1 MGISKRGYIMLALKE
16 LGIAKNDVDISSSEI
31 EDGAAILD
39 AMMLAWDSE
48 GLHLSWPGTN
58 STPVDPDTDTNT
70 PPNANRAI
78 RTNLAIEL
86 APGYGVTVSMAT
98 MRNAAQSK
106 AALVS
111 VLTVPPVRRTRVG
124 TPLGAGALRERSPM
138 RHPFVLPIEPNVTVG
153 DDSDLDF

>member
-1 MGISKRGYIMLALKE
+1 MGISKRGYIMLALTE
-16 LGIAKNDVDISSSEI
+16 LGIAKNDVDISAKEI

-48 GLHLSWPGTN
+48 GLHLSWPGSN
-58 STPVDPDTDTNT
+58 STPVDPDADTNT
-70 PPNANRAI
+70 PANANRAI

-86 APGYGVTVSMAT
+86 APSYGVTVSNAT
-98 MRNAAQSK
+98 IRNAAQSK

-111 VLTVPPVRRTRVG
+111 VSTVPPVRRTRVG
-124 TPLGAGALRERSPM
+124 TPLGAGTRPDRGPLPS
-138 RHPFVLPIEPNVTVG
+138 PFVLPTRPNVTVG

>member
-1 MGISKRGYIMLALKE
+1 LGISKRGYIMLALTE
-16 LGIAKNDVDISSSEI
+16 LGIAKNDVDISAKET

-48 GLHLSWPGTN
+48 GIHLGWPGSN
-58 STPVDPDTDTNT
+58 STPVDPDAKTNT
-70 PPNANRAI
+70 PANANRAI

-86 APGYGVTVSMAT
+86 APSYGVTINVAT

-111 VLTVPPVRRTRVG
+111 VLTVPPTRRTRAG
-124 TPLGAGALRERSPM
+124 TPLGAGTRPDRGPIPS
-138 RHPFVLPIEPNVTVG
+138 PFVLPTTPNTTIG
-153 DDSDLDF
+153 DDSEFDF